1 MSQNTRQDVDKYV
14 MNTYGRTPV
23 CFVRGE
29 GCVLWDDQGREYL
42 DFLAGI
48 AVCSLGHAHPGVA
61 QAVCN
66 QALKLVH
73 VSNLYYTEP
82 QVAVARLLVD
92 NSFADRVFFCNS
104 GAEANEGAL
113 KLARLWGK
121 QKKNGAHTVLT
132 MEYSFHGRT
141 LGTLSATGQEKIQK
155 GYDPLMPRFKHVPY
169 GDVEAA
175 RAAMDDGVCAIL
187 VEPIQGEGGVV
198 VPPQGYLA
206 GLKALCQEAGALLMF
221 DEVQTGLG
229 RTGKLFAYQH
239 WNVTPHVMTLAKA
252 LANGLPAGAV
262 LAVEEVAAL
271 FTPGSHATTFG
282 AGPVIMEAARV
293 VLETMTAPGFLERAE
308 AVGFYFQ
315 NRLELLAQKHP
326 EAVEAV
332 RGMGLLLGLVL
343 KGPAAPLLA
352 KLRERGFIVGQ
363 AQEKVVRFAPPL
375 VIERAQIDALCE
387 ALDAVLAQG
396 VA

>member
-1 MSQNTRQDVDKYV
+1 MDKNTQQTIDQYV
-14 MNTYGRTPV
+14 MNTYARTPV
-23 CFVRGE
+23 CFVRGQ
-29 GCVLWDDQGREYL
+29 GCTLWDDQGREYA

-48 AVCSLGHAHPGVA
+48 AVVNLGHAHPGVA

-73 VSNLYYTEP
+73 VSNLYYSEP
-82 QVAVARLLVD
+82 QAAVAKLLVD

-121 QKKNGAHTVLT
+121 EKKGGAHTVLT

-155 GYDPLMPRFKHVPY
+155 GYDPLMPRFRHLPY
-169 GDVEAA
+169 GDLEAA
-175 RAAMDDGVCAIL
+175 RAAMDESVCAVL
-187 VEPIQGEGGVV
+187 VEPILGEGGVI

-206 GLKALCQEAGALLMF
+206 GLKELCQEAKALLMF

-229 RTGKLFAYQH
+229 RTGKLFAHQH
-239 WNVTPHVMTLAKA
+239 WGVTPQVMTLAKA

-262 LAVEEVAAL
+262 LAVEEAAGL
-271 FTPGSHATTFG
+271 FTPGAHATTFG
-282 AGPVIMEAARV
+282 AGPVVMEAARV
-293 VLETMTAPGFLERAE
+293 VLETLTAPGFLEHAAAE
-308 AVGFYFQ
+308 GFYFQ
-315 NRLELLAQKHP
+315 NRLQVLAQKHADAA
-326 EAVEAV
+326 EGV

-343 KGPAAPLLA
+343 KGPAAPMLA
-352 KLRERGFIVGQ
+352 RLRERGFIAGL
-363 AQEKVVRFAPPL
+363 AQEKVLRFAPPL
-375 VIERAQIDALCE
+375 VVQRAQIDALCE
-387 ALDAVLAQG
+387 ALDAALTQG
-396 VA
+396 IG